1 MKKNIKYLLL
11 IFVGMFCFVPT
22 GMSLDL
28 DTGKDWSDTGG
39 IEAFPACTQSALGS
53 SNDDCV
59 IANSNTLSITGVE
72 EGDTFKA
79 YKILDVHYNSST
91 NVISYEFTS
100 DFKIFLKNTS
110 AYKSLTIDD
119 YMALTSGSITS
130 GSTVTNS
137 TLDKLASLYATYIKE
152 NSVTGVDLT
161 TDGTTASKTLA
172 AGTYLVLPI
181 QTLKVYS
188 VMVGNVEVVP
198 DSTSLS
204 GWKTQGAT
212 IVAKKA
218 DVSISKILLN
228 TASDGSVDTEG
239 YYTYRLAI
247 TVPRYPTNATNT
259 TFKITDVASEYIF
272 FNIDFSN
279 GSNISVMDGKTL
291 LTQQN
296 LYNGNYEINFTN
308 SSDEAVVLFHADDHK
323 LEFSINPQYLATN
336 MLTIEYK
343 AKLGE
348 GVSANQNYDN
358 TATLVYSN
366 DPYGTSTETITSSK
380 SMLTCCLDLKLV
392 DKANPSK
399 LLAGGKFDLYNSS
412 DVKRATLETDSTGL
426 ANFIGISKG
435 SYYLKQVAAPAGYR
449 LANNNI
455 ELDLTDATLGDSGCY
470 SISVL
475 AEETSSLP
483 FTGGS
488 GTGLYTIIGLLLILG
503 SITGYVLYKKKQ
515 NNY

>member
-1 MKKNIKYLLL
+1 MKKSIKYLLL
-11 IFVGMFCFVPT
+11 IFIGVFSFIPT
-22 GMSLDL
+22 GMALDL
-28 DTGKDWSDTGG
+28 DSGKDWSGTGTM
-39 IEAFPACTQSALGS
+39 EAFPACSVNS
-53 SNDDCV
+53 SGDDC
-59 IANSNTLSITGVE
+59 ILGNSNMLSITGVE

-79 YKILDVHYNSST
+79 YKILDVHYNTST

-100 DFKIFLKNTS
+100 DFKIFLKNNS
-110 AYKSLTIDD
+110 IYKNLTIDD

-137 TLDKLASLYATYIKE
+137 TLDKLASLYASYIKE
-152 NSVTGVDLT
+152 HSLTGTDLT
-161 TDGTTASKTLA
+161 TDGTTASNSFVV
-172 AGTYLVLPI
+172 GTYLVLPVE
-181 QTLKVYS
+181 TLKVYS

-198 DSTSLS
+198 DTTTLS
-204 GWKTQGAT
+204 GWKTQEAT
-212 IVAKKA
+212 IVAKKS
-218 DVSISKILLN
+218 DVSISKTLVDAN
-228 TASDGSVDTEG
+228 DDGYVDTNG
-239 YYTYRLAI
+239 YYTYRLDI
-247 TVPRYPTNATNT
+247 TVPRYSVNATNT
-259 TFKITDVASEYIF
+259 TFNITDEASEYIF
-272 FNIDFSN
+272 FNIGFSDS
-279 GSNISVMDGKTL
+279 SNISVKDGKTR

-308 SSDEAVVLFHADDHK
+308 SSGQTVVLFHAESHK
-323 LEFSINPQYLATN
+323 LEFVINPQYLATT

-366 DPYGTSTETITSSK
+366 DPYGTSTETITASK
-380 SMLTCCLDLKLV
+380 AMLTCCLELTLV

-412 DVKRATLETDSTGL
+412 DVKRVTLETDSTGK
-426 ANFIGISKG
+426 ASFVGVSKG
-435 SYYLKQVAAPAGYR
+435 SYYLKQVVAPAGYKI
-449 LANNNI
+449 ATNNI
-455 ELDLTDATLGDSGCY
+455 EIDLANATLGDSTCY
-470 SISVL
+470 SVSVL

-488 GTGLYTIIGLLLILG
+488 GTGFYTVIGLVLILG
-503 SITGYVLYKKKQ
+503 SITGYVLYRKKQ